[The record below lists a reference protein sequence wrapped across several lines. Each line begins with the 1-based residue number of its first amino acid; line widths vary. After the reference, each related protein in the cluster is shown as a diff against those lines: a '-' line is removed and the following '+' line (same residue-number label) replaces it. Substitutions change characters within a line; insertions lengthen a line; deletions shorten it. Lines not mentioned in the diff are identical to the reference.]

1 MKMRK
6 LFAGIAAAVTLLG
19 GMALGAA
26 SAQADGPQ
34 MTTPLLQVNNAQAG
48 HTYTPYKFATFA
60 NAGNGTVEVN
70 TVDAWKTAVTTA
82 ADAADNDTKNS
93 IPAEYANNPAAYVAT
108 FTAEQIRKFATEL
121 AKTNSLP
128 AADGNG
134 LTVAASQVG
143 TSQPVA
149 VNGEGWY
156 LVTDTYTKT
165 GETKVTTGTP
175 AVVATTVS
183 GLTNLKI
190 VADTTTG
197 QGNITSVGQFNAKN
211 ENPLTPPK
219 KTAKVGTVDVNGKTV
234 NVGDTVNF
242 TVSTTVPTSAAN
254 YDSYPFTITDTAS
267 KGLQVAQPT
276 AFTVQK
282 KAGQNDALEAVDSK
296 LYTVTQ
302 TGTATEENG
311 TTTTIKFADAKSLAG
326 KTIVVSYTGVVTKD
340 ALTTDLGGSV
350 NNKATVTT
358 KGGTSEAGETNAKTY
373 GFQFTKIGVDKDAN
387 ALAGAKFVVKKDG
400 KYLKQAENG
409 AWSLVETQND
419 ATTFTSGT
427 DGLVQLKGLAAGT
440 YTVMETVAPTGY
452 AQNFKVTFDVTI
464 NNDGKVTFSPDA
476 LKQVTPSENDTAEAT
491 ATVKNVKNV
500 TQLPLT
506 GAAGTT
512 LFTVVALLVAG
523 AGVTVAVKSRQRTH

>member
-128 AADGNG
+128 AAVANG
-134 LTVAASQVG
+134 ALTV
-143 TSQPVA
+143 TSGQDGKSLSFSGVKE
-149 VNGEGWY
+149 EGWY
-156 LVTDTYTKT
+156 LVTDTYN
-165 GETKVTTGTP
+165 GVIGTP

-242 TVSTTVPTSAAN
+242 TVSATVPTSAAN

-282 KAGQNDALEAVDSK
+282 KAGQNDALEAVDST

-302 TGTATEENG
+302 TGTATEETG
-311 TTTTIKFADAKSLAG
+311 TTTTIKFANANSLAG
-326 KTIVVSYTGVVTKD
+326 KTIVVSYTGTVTKD
-340 ALTTDLGGSV
+340 ALTGLGGSV
-350 NNKATVTT
+350 DNKATLTT
-358 KGGTSEAGETNAKTY
+358 NGGTSEAGETNAKTY

-440 YTVMETVAPTGY
+440 YTVEETVAPNSY

-464 NNDGKVTFSPDA
+464 KNDGKVTFSPDA
-476 LKQVTPSENDTAEAT
+476 LKQVTPSNNGATTAT

-523 AGVTVAVKSRQRTH
+523 AGVTVAVKSRQRMH

>member
-340 ALTTDLGGSV
+340 ALTADLGGSV

>member
-34 MTTPLLQVNNAQAG
+34 NATPLLQVNNAQAG
-48 HTYTPYKFATFA
+48 HTYTPYKFATFE

-70 TVDAWKTAVTTA
+70 TVAAWKTAVTTA

-128 AADGNG
+128 AAVANG
-134 LTVAASQVG
+134 ALTV
-143 TSQPVA
+143 TSGQDGKSLSFSGVKE
-149 VNGEGWY
+149 EGWY
-156 LVTDTYTKT
+156 LVTDTYN
-165 GETKVTTGTP
+165 GVIGTP

-242 TVSTTVPTSAAN
+242 TVSATVPTSAAN

-282 KAGQNDALEAVDSK
+282 KAGQNDALEAVDST

-302 TGTATEENG
+302 TGTATEETG
-311 TTTTIKFADAKSLAG
+311 TTTTIKFANANSLAG
-326 KTIVVSYTGVVTKD
+326 KTIVVSYTGTVTKD
-340 ALTTDLGGSV
+340 ALTGLGGSV

-358 KGGTSEAGETNAKTY
+358 RGGTSEAGETKSNTY
-373 GFQFTKIGVDKDAN
+373 GFQFTKIGVGSDAE

-464 NNDGKVTFSPDA
+464 NNDGKVTFGQDA

-491 ATVKNVKNV
+491 ATVKNVENV

-523 AGVTVAVKSRQRTH
+523 AGVTVAVKSRQRMH

>member
-6 LFAGIAAAVTLLG
+6 LFAGIAAAATLLG

-34 MTTPLLQVNNAQAG
+34 NATPLLRVNNAQAD
-48 HTYTPYKFATFA
+48 HTYMPYKFATFT
-60 NAGNGTVEVN
+60 NVGEDSVEVETVE
-70 TVDAWKTAVTTA
+70 AWKAAVTKA
-82 ADAADNDTKNS
+82 ADAADKGKENS
-93 IPAEYANNPAAYVAT
+93 VPAEYDNNPAAYVAT
-108 FTAEQIRKFATEL
+108 FNAEQIREFATEL
-121 AKTNSLP
+121 AKTNPLQN
-128 AADGNG
+128 ADGTG
-134 LTVAASQVG
+134 LTVDKVQAG
-143 TSQPVA
+143 KTLPVA

-156 LVTDTYTKT
+156 LVTDTYDGK
-165 GETKVTTGTP
+165 TGTP
-175 AVVATTVS
+175 AVVATTVNR
-183 GLTNLKI
+183 LTSLTI
-190 VADTTTG
+190 VADNVTG

-211 ENPLTPPK
+211 ENPLTPPN
-219 KTAKVGTVDVNGKTV
+219 KTAKVDEVNVNGKTV

-242 TVSTTVPTSAAN
+242 TVSATVPASAAN
-254 YDSYPFTITDTAS
+254 YDKYPFTITDTAS

-282 KAGQNDALEAVDSK
+282 KAGQNDALEAVDST

-302 TGTATEENG
+302 TGTATEETG
-311 TTTTIKFADAKSLAG
+311 TTTTIKFANANSLAG
-326 KTIVVSYTGVVTKD
+326 KTIVVSYTGTVTKD
-340 ALTTDLGGSV
+340 ALTGLGGSV

-358 KGGTSEAGETNAKTY
+358 RGGTSEAGETKSNTY
-373 GFQFTKIGVDKDAN
+373 GFQFTKIGVGSDAE

-464 NNDGKVTFSPDA
+464 NNDGKVTFGQDA

>member
-82 ADAADNDTKNS
+82 ADAANGDGS
-93 IPAEYANNPAAYVAT
+93 IPAEYAENPAAYVAT

-128 AADGNG
+128 AAVANG
-134 LTVAASQVG
+134 ALTV
-143 TSQPVA
+143 TSGQDGKSLSFSGVKE
-149 VNGEGWY
+149 EGWY
-156 LVTDTYTKT
+156 LVTDTYN
-165 GETKVTTGTP
+165 GVIGTP

-242 TVSTTVPTSAAN
+242 TVSATVPTFAAN

-282 KAGQNDALEAVDSK
+282 KAGQNDALEAVDST

-302 TGTATEENG
+302 TGTATEETG
-311 TTTTIKFADAKSLAG
+311 TTTTIKFANANSLAG

-340 ALTTDLGGSV
+340 ALNGLGGSV

-358 KGGTSEAGETNAKTY
+358 KGGTSEAGETKSNTY

-387 ALAGAKFVVKKDG
+387 ALAGAKFVVKKG
-400 KYLKQAENG
+400 GSYLAQDENG
-409 AWSLVETQND
+409 AWSLAENKNSAKV
-419 ATTFTSGT
+419 FTSAET
-427 DGLVQLKGLAAGT
+427 TGLVQIKGLAAGT
-440 YTVMETVAPTGY
+440 YTVEETVAPNSY

-464 NNDGKVTFSPDA
+464 KNDGKVTFSPDA
-476 LKQVTPSENDTAEAT
+476 LKQVTPSKNDTAEAT

-506 GAAGTT
+506 GAAGTA

>member
-82 ADAADNDTKNS
+82 ADAANGDGS
-93 IPAEYANNPAAYVAT
+93 IPAEYAENPAAYVAT
-108 FTAEQIRKFATEL
+108 FDAEQIRKFAMEL
-121 AKTNSLP
+121 AKANPLP
-128 AADGNG
+128 SADGNG
-134 LTVAASQVG
+134 LTVAASQAG

-156 LVTDTYTKT
+156 LVTDIYTKT

-242 TVSTTVPTSAAN
+242 TVSATVPTSAAN

-302 TGTATEENG
+302 TGAATTENG

-340 ALTTDLGGSV
+340 ALNGLGGSV

-358 KGGTSEAGETNAKTY
+358 KGGTSEAGETKSNTY

-409 AWSLVETQND
+409 AWSLVGTQND

-464 NNDGKVTFSPDA
+464 NNDGKVTFGQDA
-476 LKQVTPSENDTAEAT
+476 LKQVTLPTGDQI
-491 ATVKNVKNV
+491 ATVKNVKSI

-523 AGVTVAVKSRQRTH
+523 AGVTVAVKSRQRMH

>member
-82 ADAADNDTKNS
+82 ADAANGDGS
-93 IPAEYANNPAAYVAT
+93 IPAEYAENPAAYVAT
-108 FTAEQIRKFATEL
+108 FDAEQIRKFAMEL
-121 AKTNSLP
+121 AKANPLP
-128 AADGNG
+128 SADGNG
-134 LTVAASQVG
+134 LTVAASQAG

-165 GETKVTTGTP
+165 GETKVTAGTP

-211 ENPLTPPK
+211 ENSLTPPK

-242 TVSTTVPTSAAN
+242 TVSATVPTSAAN

-302 TGTATEENG
+302 TGAATTENG

-326 KTIVVSYTGVVTKD
+326 KTIVVSYAGTVTKD
-340 ALTTDLGGSV
+340 ALTDLNGSV
-350 NNKATVTT
+350 DNKATITT
-358 KGGTSEAGETNAKTY
+358 NGGTSGTGETESKTY
-373 GFQFTKIGVDKDAN
+373 GFQFKKIGVGADKN
-387 ALAGAKFVVKKDG
+387 ALAGAQFVVKKGG
-400 KYLKQAENG
+400 KFLQQDENG
-409 AWSLVETQND
+409 AWSLVND
-419 ATTFTSGT
+419 QKNAKVFTSANT
-427 DGLVQLKGLAAGT
+427 TGLVQIKGLAAGE
-440 YTVMETVAPTGY
+440 YTVVETVAPNGY
-452 AQNFKVTFDVTI
+452 AQNFKVTFTVTI
-464 NNDGKVTFSPDA
+464 SEDGKVTFGQDA
-476 LKQVTPSENDTAEAT
+476 LKQVTPSNNGATTAT